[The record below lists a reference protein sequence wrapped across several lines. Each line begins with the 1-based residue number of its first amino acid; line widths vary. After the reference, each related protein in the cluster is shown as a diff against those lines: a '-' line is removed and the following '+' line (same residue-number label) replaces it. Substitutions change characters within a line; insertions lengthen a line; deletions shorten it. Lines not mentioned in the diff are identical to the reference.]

1 MKNDVSRRGF
11 IKTTAM
17 ASLGIGMLGP
27 NTKFFEGVSS
37 VQKGKRVGIIGLDT
51 SHATAF
57 TKSLNGENPDP
68 RFKGYK
74 VVAAV
79 AQGSKDI
86 PSSIERVPKYI
97 EEVKKYGV
105 EIVKDINALL
115 KKVDVV
121 LLESNDGRVHLEQAI
136 PVIKAKKTLFIDKP
150 IAASYKDAKQIFD
163 LAKQNNV
170 PVFSTSSLRFMDK
183 VKEVKGGSVGK
194 VLGADTFSPA
204 ALEPNHPD
212 FFWYGI
218 HGIEILFALM
228 GTGCES
234 VTRVHTEG
242 TDVVV
247 GKWKDGRIGTFRG
260 LRVGKHD
267 YGGTVFGEKGNT
279 TLGQFKG
286 YDSLLLEIIAFFETG
301 NPPVSA
307 EETLEICAFIEA
319 ADESKRQQGKPVSL
333 VTS

>member
-1 MKNDVSRRGF
+1 M
-11 IKTTAM
+11 
-17 ASLGIGMLGP
+17 
-27 NTKFFEGVSS
+27 
-37 VQKGKRVGIIGLDT
+37 
-51 SHATAF
+51 
-57 TKSLNGENPDP
+57 
-68 RFKGYK
+68 
-74 VVAAV
+74 AAV

-86 PSSIERVPKYI
+86 PSAVERVPKYI

-105 EIVKDINALL
+105 QIVKDINTLL
-115 KKVDVV
+115 TMVDVV

-150 IAASYKDAKQIFD
+150 IAASYKDAKQLFE

-170 PVFSTSSLRFMDK
+170 PIFSSSSLRFMDK
-183 VKEVKGGSVGK
+183 IKEVKGGSIGN

-204 ALEPNHPD
+204 AFEPTHPD

-267 YGGTVFGEKGNT
+267 YGGTVFGEIP
-279 TLGQFKG
+279 L
-286 YDSLLLEIIAFFETG
+286 
-301 NPPVSA
+301 
-307 EETLEICAFIEA
+307 
-319 ADESKRQQGKPVSL
+319 
-333 VTS
+333 